1 MSTIHWSSRYETGIP
16 AIDQEHRRLFE
27 AMNEL
32 IAAFRRGDP
41 RPEVRKVVDLLVNYT
56 MEHLQTEEDWM
67 RDHSFPGLEAH
78 RLEHEAMKT
87 TVLGLVQ
94 QFEAGEDLTMKVT
107 VLMADWLQ
115 YHLDGSDLALAEH
128 SRALAEETA
137 R

>member
-1 MSTIHWSSRYETGIP
+1 MPTIHWSSRYETGIP
-16 AIDQEHRRLFE
+16 DIDQEHRLLFD

-41 RPEVRKVVDLLVNYT
+41 RPEVRKVVDVLVNYT
-56 MEHLQTEEDWM
+56 MEHLQSEEDWM
-67 RDHSFPGLEAH
+67 RDHDFPGLEAH
-78 RLEHEAMKT
+78 RLEHVAMKA

-128 SRALAEETA
+128 SRSLAEETA
-137 R
+137 S